1 MEEEVQILP
10 SLNVIRPTIT
20 SATDHAGGADKKD
33 NNNTQS
39 LIVSQGGPGDRWV
52 VSVSVPVSVSLPT
65 VPSKHCPLGLCVRAT
80 RIGTNSK
87 MLGGGGGG
95 GGCEG
100 GGG

>member
-33 NNNTQS
+33 DNNTQS

-52 VSVSVPVSVSLPT
+52 VSVPVPVSLPT
-65 VPSKHCPLGLCVRAT
+65 VPSTHCPLDLCVRAT
-80 RIGTNSK
+80 HSGTNDGK

-95 GGCEG
+95 KSLN
-100 GGG
+100 

>member
-20 SATDHAGGADKKD
+20 AAMDHAGRADKKD

-52 VSVSVPVSVSLPT
+52 TGVSCLSLSLSLSLSPQFLPRT
-65 VPSKHCPLGLCVRAT
+65 VL
-80 RIGTNSK
+80 
-87 MLGGGGGG
+87 
-95 GGCEG
+95 
-100 GGG
+100 